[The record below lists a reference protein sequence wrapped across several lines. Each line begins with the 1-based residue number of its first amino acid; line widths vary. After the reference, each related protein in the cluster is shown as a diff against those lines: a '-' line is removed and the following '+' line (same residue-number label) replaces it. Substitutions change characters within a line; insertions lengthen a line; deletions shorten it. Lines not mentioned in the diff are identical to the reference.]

1 MEKHLIYV
9 TTGTCHFNFDR
20 MLELVKNCVETL
32 NESEYDLTLQYG
44 NSKKL
49 EMNCASETT
58 DFLSRERSEYLYQHA
73 KFVFSHCGIG
83 SIYNSLKYSTPTII
97 ISRLEKNGE
106 FSDDHQLQIANEIK
120 DNPLIFM
127 LDEANDNY
135 INDFVAFIKHYE
147 NYEKNEV
154 DLVNYELANRMK
166 SILYKD

>member
-20 MLELVKNCVETL
+20 MLGLVKECVNEL
-32 NESEYDLTLQYG
+32 NKDTYDLTQQYG
-44 NSKKL
+44 SSNQTT
-49 EMNCASETT
+49 MNCEVEVA
-58 DFLSRERSEYLYQHA
+58 DFLSRERSEYLYKHA

-97 ISRLEKNGE
+97 IPRLAKNEE

-127 LDEANDNY
+127 LDEDNDNY
-135 INDFVAFIKHYE
+135 IDDFIKFIKKFE
-147 NYEKNEV
+147 ETEKCEV
-154 DLVNYELANRMK
+154 DLINYDLANKMK